1 MSKPLKIALGGK
13 HYEVPKLNIAQLR
26 EVTRLFK
33 GDQSEIS
40 FDVLKIAF
48 ERVKDAGP
56 FDEIEA
62 GLDEVAAAAAAIL
75 EHAGL
80 RKQEAANPPPA
91 PESTG

>member
-1 MSKPLKIALGGK
+1 MSKTIKITLGGNK
-13 HYEVPKLNIAQLR
+13 YDVPKLNIAQLR

-40 FDVLKIAF
+40 FDVVKIAF

-62 GLDEVAAAAAAIL
+62 GLDEIAAAATEIL

-80 RKQEAANPPPA
+80 KRQEGANPPKA